1 MNFNQILY
9 QYRIIHLNIRGVRAN
24 KENLE
29 HYLSEHNHP
38 EVVTI
43 NETMLNKDKNT
54 IVLQEENLLV

>member
-1 MNFNQILY
+1 MNFEQILY

-43 NETMLNKDKNT
+43 NETMLNKDKNIMT
-54 IVLQEENLLV
+54 